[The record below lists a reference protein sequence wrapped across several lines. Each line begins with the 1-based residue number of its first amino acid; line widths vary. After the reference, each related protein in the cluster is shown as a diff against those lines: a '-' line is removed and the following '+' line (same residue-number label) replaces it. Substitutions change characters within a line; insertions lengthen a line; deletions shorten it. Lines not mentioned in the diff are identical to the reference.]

1 MFRRRVDRVPF
12 PENLLPTVSPMVMVH
27 CPTCS
32 NLFDA
37 DQRDTMPFCCE
48 RCRTIDLG
56 VWLDERY
63 GIPYESDGE
72 ELDVEG

>member
-1 MFRRRVDRVPF
+1 MAMMR
-12 PENLLPTVSPMVMVH
+12 
-27 CPTCS
+27 CATCS
-32 NLFDA
+32 NLFDT
-37 DQRDTMPFCCE
+37 DQTDSMPFCCE

-63 GIPYESDGE
+63 GIPYESDEE